1 MSEIQPASSAQVDQ
15 PRVANP
21 VDQVGQFNGRV
32 VQPSIAS
39 LYARMKYP
47 DVVTLDDAQQKE
59 IDRIVRVNDTVNTMV
74 DTGVD
79 IDRILEHLEPDN
91 RQTGPID
98 NKRLETSREFI
109 DMVIIRAELEDID
122 LEEELDDEPSKSVP
136 GNRSNAANK
145 SATPSDEY
153 FADVSKLL
161 DDSGPNAVTAENYM
175 TRLPNSSELD
185 ASAPNYEN
193 NDVQYLGVTTMGD
206 SQSEPVGLISL
217 LNTLKETDGKTRIA
231 TLHDKG
237 AKHFVTI
244 IARNN
249 ELCIFDSL
257 PSTKSGDKAR
267 KLILK
272 IQTENSD
279 LNVFG
284 EIKLVEKKLQE
295 HSDQGQGTWLVNSCG
310 LFSLWLHDNASKN
323 DAKDQTVVEMVEGF
337 AKTVDKMGK
346 DEKENM
352 NKATRLEMLEAAKQ
366 KLSLLLYGVDELT

>member
-1 MSEIQPASSAQVDQ
+1 MSEIQPASSAQTDK
-15 PRVANP
+15 PRVPNP
-21 VDQVGQFNGRV
+21 DDQVGQFNGRV
-32 VQPSIAS
+32 VLPSIAS

-59 IDRIVRVNDTVNTMV
+59 IDRIVRLNDTINSMI
-74 DTGVD
+74 GAEVD
-79 IDRILEHLEPDN
+79 IGGILDPNN
-91 RQTGPID
+91 RQIGPID
-98 NKRLETSREFI
+98 NKRLETSHEFI

-122 LEEELDDEPSKSVP
+122 LEEELADKPSKPVP
-136 GNRSNAANK
+136 GNRSGAANE
-145 SATPSDEY
+145 SATPSDKY
-153 FADVSKLL
+153 FAYVSKLL
-161 DDSGPNAVTAENYM
+161 DDSGPDAVTAENYK
-175 TRLPNSSELD
+175 TRLPNSSELN
-185 ASAPNYEN
+185 ASATNNEN
-193 NDVQYLGVTTMGD
+193 DDVQYLGVTTMGG
-206 SQSEPVGLISL
+206 SQNESEGLIKL
-217 LNTLKETDGKTRIA
+217 LNTLKKTDGKTRIA
-231 TLHDKG
+231 TLHDKD

-244 IARNN
+244 IARKN

-267 KLILK
+267 KLISK
-272 IQTENSD
+272 IQIENSE
-279 LNVFG
+279 LSVFG

-323 DAKDQTVVEMVEGF
+323 DAKDQTLVEMVEEF

-366 KLSLLLYGVDELT
+366 KLSQLLVGVDEFTQP